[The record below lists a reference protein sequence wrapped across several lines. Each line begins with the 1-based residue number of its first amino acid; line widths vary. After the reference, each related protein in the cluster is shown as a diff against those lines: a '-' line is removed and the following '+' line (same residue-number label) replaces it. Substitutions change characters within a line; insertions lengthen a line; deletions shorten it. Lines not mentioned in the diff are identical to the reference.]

1 MNVSNTG
8 GGTLNWTVSDNQT
21 WLSVSPVSGTGAA
34 ALSVSTNTA
43 GLAAGTYTGTVT
55 VTAAGATGSPKTVA
69 VTLTVNPATPVLAVA
84 PATPVVHGDGGRRQS
99 GGADGERVEH
109 RWRDAQLDHV

>member
-1 MNVSNTG
+1 MDGVGQPDLAVGVAGERHG
-8 GGTLNWTVSDNQT
+8 GR
-21 WLSVSPVSGTGAA
+21 
-34 ALSVSTNTA
+34 ALSVSVNTA

-84 PATPVVHGDGGRRQS
+84 PASLVVHWDGWWGES

-109 RWRDAQLDHV
+109 RWRDAQLDRV